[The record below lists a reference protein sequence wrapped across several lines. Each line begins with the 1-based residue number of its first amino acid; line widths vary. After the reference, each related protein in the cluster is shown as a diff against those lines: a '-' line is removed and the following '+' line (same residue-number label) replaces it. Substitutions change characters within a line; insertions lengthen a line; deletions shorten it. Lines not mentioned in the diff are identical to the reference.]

1 MNFKEVL
8 LIVNPIAGNIDK
20 AKIIS
25 RVHDHLEQIEAGY
38 HLYITTGKNDKDKI
52 ISEVEQHDIDRVL
65 VAGGDGTIN
74 LVAEAIKDYNLTL
87 GIIPSGSANGLAV
100 NFDLPEELD
109 SQIEVALGENYL
121 DIDLLCLNNIICLHM
136 SDLGVNAE
144 LIRNYEKSS
153 FRGKIGYLLQSIPT
167 LIQSEYPFDF
177 LIETEDFFQE
187 AKAVLLGFANVKKYG
202 TGANVNPNGVPND
215 GVFEIL
221 IFKKLSLGEILKT
234 LRNETHLDPDFV
246 EIIPAKE
253 AKITCRKP
261 VCFQIDGEYI
271 GKKTEINIK
280 MLPQKLR
287 LAIPGR
293 SKNYSAT
300 GR

>member
-8 LIVNPIAGNIDK
+8 LIVNPIAGHTDK
-20 AKIIS
+20 KKIIS
-25 RVHDHLEQIEAGY
+25 TVHDHLEQIKAGY
-38 HLYITTGKNDKDKI
+38 HLYMTTGENDKDKI
-52 ISEVEQHDIDRVL
+52 QSEIEDHNIDRVL

-74 LVAEAIKDYNLTL
+74 LVAEAIKDYDLTL

-109 SQIEVALGENYL
+109 SQIEVALGKNYK
-121 DIDLLCLNNIICLHM
+121 DIDLLCLNDIICLHM
-136 SDLGVNAE
+136 SDLGINAE
-144 LIRNYEKSS
+144 LIRNYENSS
-153 FRGKIGYLLQSIPT
+153 FRGKFGYLIQSIPT

-202 TGANVNPNGVPND
+202 TGANVNPNGVPDD
-215 GVFEIL
+215 GIFEIL

-234 LRNETHLDPDFV
+234 LRNETDLDPDFV
-246 EIIPAKE
+246 EIIPAKK

-261 VCFQIDGEYI
+261 VSFQIDGEYI

-280 MLPQKLR
+280 ILPQKLR
-287 LAIPGR
+287 LAIP
-293 SKNYSAT
+293 
-300 GR
+300 

>member
-8 LIVNPIAGNIDK
+8 LIVNPIAGHTDK
-20 AKIIS
+20 KKIIS
-25 RVHDHLEQIEAGY
+25 TVHDHLEQIKAGY
-38 HLYITTGKNDKDKI
+38 HLYMTTGENDKDKI
-52 ISEVEQHDIDRVL
+52 QSEIEDHNIDRVL

-74 LVAEAIKDYNLTL
+74 LVAEAIKDYDLTL

-109 SQIEVALGENYL
+109 SQIEVALGENYK
-121 DIDLLCLNNIICLHM
+121 DIDLLCLNDIICLHM
-136 SDLGVNAE
+136 SDLGINAE
-144 LIRNYEKSS
+144 LIRNYENSS
-153 FRGKIGYLLQSIPT
+153 FRGKFGYLIQSIPT

-202 TGANVNPNGVPND
+202 TGANVNPNGIPDD
-215 GVFEIL
+215 GIFEIL

-234 LRNETHLDPDFV
+234 LRNETDLDPDFV
-246 EIIPAKE
+246 EIIPAKK

-261 VCFQIDGEYI
+261 VSFQIDGEYI

-280 MLPQKLR
+280 ILPQKLR
-287 LAIPGR
+287 LAIP
-293 SKNYSAT
+293 
-300 GR
+300 